1 MSRPTPVRPRSAIL
15 DRPCHPGSAW
25 LAARAGALSL
35 LVVIACDLPGEGDR
49 RGAAP
54 RRGST
59 VDGAGGSPHR
69 VPSPAAEYGGGSV
82 VTDAEGDPRQVVHVS
97 SGGRFV
103 VLQSGDGGL
112 EVRDG
117 LTSRERL
124 HVRDPDV
131 HMADPQGADGR
142 RGEWWPKAQPFV
154 TIRFPGPGDR
164 RGGASGA
171 AGVEGAS
178 GSAGREAS
186 PAAVRAIARRVDDL
200 ETQLAALDGELAALW
215 ADPARPT
222 SERRRLLFARWDECE
237 EASSATVEVD
247 GAHLESAFD
256 GLRAHTGERAR
267 RTIEAFIRQ
276 NLPRGSADAFT
287 DAELAEFNG
296 RKVSR
301 ARFAPYEP

>member
-1 MSRPTPVRPRSAIL
+1 MAAMSRPTPDRSRSAAL
-15 DRPCHPGSAW
+15 DRSTR
-25 LAARAGALSL
+25 LAARAGALAL
-35 LVVIACDLPGEGDR
+35 LVALACDAPAGGEPGLAASR
-49 RGAAP
+49 RGA
-54 RRGST
+54 
-59 VDGAGGSPHR
+59 VDGAGGPPHR
-69 VPSPAAEYGGGSV
+69 TPSPAAEFAGGAV
-82 VTDAEGDPRQVVHVS
+82 VADAEGDPRQVVHIS

-117 LTSRERL
+117 LTPRERL
-124 HVRDPDV
+124 HLRDPDV
-131 HMADPQGADGR
+131 HMADPQGDGR

-154 TIRFPGPGDR
+154 TIRFPGPGER
-164 RGGASGA
+164 RGGASVA

-178 GSAGREAS
+178 GSVGREAS
-186 PAAVRAIARRVDDL
+186 PATVRAIARRVDDL

-215 ADPARPT
+215 ADNARPA

-237 EASSATVEVD
+237 EASSATIDVD
-247 GAHLESAFD
+247 GARLESAFD

-276 NLPRGSADAFT
+276 HLPRGGADAYS
-287 DAELAEFNG
+287 DAELAELNG

-301 ARFAPYEP
+301 ARFAPYET